1 MSVWRD
7 IWKES
12 LRANRIMAEDEEDG
26 QIEFHQ
32 LLKKYGDDGML
43 HYALGE
49 AWEYRKDFQK
59 AIEEY
64 TKARELFRVPHWKDV
79 ASETINR
86 VSSRKTADAFFDKDD
101 FEELHWYAFQKIY
114 EYVYLYD
121 FARYVC
127 LSAVSRANSEWPLS
141 LVDFRTVLEL
151 QIKKTFPEVI
161 EHVKTKNDTDR
172 ILFNAIRELK
182 NNEYITKN
190 IFKSMDNIRK
200 VGNEAAHDTERFE
213 KFYITEED
221 FVSIENLL
229 NVLDFFNTYNKNHQE
244 SD

>member
-12 LRANRIMAEDEEDG
+12 LQANRIMAEDEENG

-32 LLKKYGDDGML
+32 LFKEYGDDGML

-59 AIEEY
+59 AVEEY
-64 TKARELFRVPHWKDV
+64 TKAKELFPVPHWKKV
-79 ASETINR
+79 AADTIER
-86 VSSRKTADAFFDKDD
+86 VSSNITAEVFFNMND
-101 FEELHWYAFQKIY
+101 FENLHWYAFQKIY
-114 EYVYLYD
+114 EYVYLDD
-121 FARYVC
+121 FVRYVC

-141 LVDFRTVLEL
+141 LVDFRSVLEL
-151 QIKKTFPEVI
+151 QIKTTFPKIVES
-161 EHVKTKNDTDR
+161 VKYRNNDYASLKEL
-172 ILFNAIRELK
+172 IYELK
-182 NNEYITKN
+182 NNGYINRN
-190 IFKSMDNIRK
+190 ISNSMHQIRCD
-200 VGNEAAHDTERFE
+200 GNLATHDIE
-213 KFYITEED
+213 KYKHGYIREED
-221 FVSIENLL
+221 FDSIKNFL

>member
-32 LLKKYGDDGML
+32 LFKKYGDDGML

-64 TKARELFRVPHWKDV
+64 TKAKELFPVPHWKKV
-79 ASETINR
+79 AADTMER
-86 VSSRKTADAFFDKDD
+86 VSSKKTVDAFFNKDD
-101 FEELHWYAFQKIY
+101 FADLHWYAFQKIY
-114 EYVYLYD
+114 EYVYLDD
-121 FARYVC
+121 FVRYVC
-127 LSAVSRANSEWPLS
+127 LSAVSRASSEWPLS
-141 LVDFRTVLEL
+141 LVDFRSVLEL
-151 QIKKTFPEVI
+151 QIKKTFSQI
-161 EHVKTKNDTDR
+161 VKSVKERNNDYAS
-172 ILFNAIRELK
+172 LNELICELEK
-182 NNEYITKN
+182 KKYIKIDIIN
-190 IFKSMDNIRK
+190 SMHQIRK
-200 VGNEAAHDTERFE
+200 EGNLATHDMERHEDGFIG
-213 KFYITEED
+213 KED
-221 FVSIENLL
+221 FDSIKNFL